1 MEKVTEMT
9 YTLDKELNQGNDRN
23 SSIELLRIISMIG
36 VIILHYNN
44 EEIGCALKYV
54 TEGSLNQYY
63 LYLTSN
69 IFIGAVDLFIIISA
83 YYLASTNQRKLIKIV
98 ELIVQVIVFKCAI
111 YISESII
118 GIHSFTVKGFLGCL
132 LPINYFVILYSVIY
146 ILSPYF
152 NILIDKLE
160 RKQFKK
166 LVIILLFVF
175 SVWTILV
182 DFLANAA
189 HTPLNGLSTVGLY
202 GSQYGYSIVN
212 FSLVYFVGA
221 YIRINNVKLSSKKAV
236 YGIIIIFAVMFI
248 SSILEHLMG
257 FSNIS
262 TWNYNNPLII
272 INDALILIIFLNI
285 HFQNKLINELAKGA
299 FTCFLFHK
307 VFMTYLS
314 IENMVDQN
322 VLFLVI
328 HQFGV
333 AIALYILSYVV
344 FKIYHL
350 CSRWFIKLLTPLCDK
365 INISV

>member
-1 MEKVTEMT
+1 MK
-9 YTLDKELNQGNDRN
+9 YTLDKWLNKGNDRN

-36 VIILHYNN
+36 VVILHYNN

-63 LYLTSN
+63 LYLTGN
-69 IFIGAVDLFIIISA
+69 IFIGAVDLFFIISA
-83 YYLASTNQRKLIKIV
+83 YYLASTNQRKLTKIV

-111 YISESII
+111 YLSESII
-118 GIHSFTVKGFLGCL
+118 GFRSFTVKGFLGCL
-132 LPINYFVILYSVIY
+132 LPINYFVIQYSVVY

-160 RKQFKK
+160 KKQFKK
-166 LVIILLFVF
+166 LMIILLLIF

-202 GSQYGYSIVN
+202 GSQNGYSIVN
-212 FSLVYFVGA
+212 FSMIYFVGA
-221 YIRINNVKLSSKKAV
+221 YLRKNNVKLSSKKALCS
-236 YGIIIIFAVMFI
+236 IIIIFAMMYI
-248 SSILEHLMG
+248 SSILEHLIG

-272 INDALILIIFLNI
+272 LVDSLILLLFLNI
-285 HFQNKLINELAKGA
+285 QYQNKLINELAKGA

-307 VFMTYLS
+307 PFMTHLG
-314 IENMVDQN
+314 IENMVNQN
-322 VLFLVI
+322 IFFLVV

-333 AIALYILSYVV
+333 AIVLYIVSYVV

-350 CSRWFIKLLTPLCDK
+350 CSRWFIKLLTPLCNK
-365 INISV
+365 IDISM